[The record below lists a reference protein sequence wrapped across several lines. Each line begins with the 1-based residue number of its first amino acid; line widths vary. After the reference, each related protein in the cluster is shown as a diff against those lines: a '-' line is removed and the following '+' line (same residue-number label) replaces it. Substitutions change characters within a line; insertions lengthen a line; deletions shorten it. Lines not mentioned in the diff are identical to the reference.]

1 MAIIINDDYRLWMR
15 IKAMAA
21 YRRRRIKG
29 KLYPW
34 KLKVPSPCIDFL
46 YDHHTAKNRN
56 QQKDNKRKDIPG
68 VQAFNPAELGL
79 DHAIEDI
86 RADHG
91 NKH

>member
-46 YDHHTAKNRN
+46 HDHHTAKNSHQHHN
-56 QQKDNKRKDIPG
+56 DKHENVPG
-68 VQAFNPAELGL
+68 IEALNPSECSL
-79 DHAIEDI
+79 DHTIEDI
-86 RADHG
+86 RADHE

>member
-34 KLKVPSPCIDFL
+34 KLKVPSPGIDFL
-46 YDHHTAKNRN
+46 HNHHTAKNN
-56 QQKDNKRKDIPG
+56 HQHENDKHKNIPG
-68 VQAFNPAELGL
+68 IQPFNTAERSL
-79 DHAIEDI
+79 DDAIEDI
-86 RADHG
+86 RADQE
-91 NKH
+91 NKD